1 MYNKM
6 YNKMYTECCDI
17 DISDKTLD
25 VYFKIFEDTVNY
37 NYSNALDLINFN
49 IFICLFLLACILSF
63 LCRQDKK
70 YKKYVAIN
78 TVEPKLTNCEIIN
91 IKQ

>member
-1 MYNKM
+1 MYIF
-6 YNKMYTECCDI
+6 YTDCCDV

-25 VYFKIFEDTVNY
+25 VYVKVLEDSINY
-37 NYSNALDLINFN
+37 TNSLTKSIDLVNFN
-49 IFICLFLLACILSF
+49 IFICMFLLACVVFF
-63 LCRQDKK
+63 LCKSDNK

-78 TVEPKLTNCEIIN
+78 TIEPKLTL